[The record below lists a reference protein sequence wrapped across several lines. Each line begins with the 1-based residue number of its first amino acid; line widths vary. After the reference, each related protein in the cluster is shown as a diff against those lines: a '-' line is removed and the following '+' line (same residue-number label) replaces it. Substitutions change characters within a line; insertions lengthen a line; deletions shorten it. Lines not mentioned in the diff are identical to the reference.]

1 MTLSKKTHDIQQFIQ
16 NYQQVQ
22 ELNEKEASDFY
33 MQLIDCL
40 VDHNHQYY
48 VENAPIIAD
57 KEYDELFDYLKKI
70 EEHFPQFITSNSP
83 TQGLIGQVSEGFIQA
98 KHETKLMSLENT
110 YNAKD
115 IEERDE
121 RIKKILLKANIQGDI
136 TYRVEPK
143 FDGLSVELVYKNG
156 EFNQAITR
164 GDGRVGDDITENVKT
179 IKNIPKKISF
189 P

>member
-1 MTLSKKTHDIQQFIQ
+1 MTLSKNTHEIQQFIQ
-16 NYQQVQ
+16 IHPQVQ
-22 ELNEKEASDFY
+22 ELNEKEVSDFY
-33 MQLIDCL
+33 IQLIDCL

-48 VENAPIIAD
+48 IENAPIISD

-83 TQGLIGQVSEGFIQA
+83 TQGLIGQVSEGFKQA

-121 RIKKILLKANIQGDI
+121 RIKKILLKADVQRGV

-143 FDGLSVELVYKNG
+143 FDGLSVELVYENG
-156 EFNQAITR
+156 EFKQAITR
-164 GDGRVGDDITENVKT
+164 GDGWLGDDITENVRT

-189 P
+189 T